1 MAQRLQ
7 LKKLSLLIQSECR
20 PPKQSNTLQK
30 EKVKKMVTKEDVEKA
45 KADYDVTKAYA
56 IDAIAAA
63 GDAVKA
69 AEAALAKYTKL
80 KREYE
85 NGIKSTED

>member
-1 MAQRLQ
+1 M
-7 LKKLSLLIQSECR
+7 
-20 PPKQSNTLQK
+20 
-30 EKVKKMVTKEDVEKA
+30 KMKVTKEEVDKA
-45 KADYDVTKAYA
+45 EATYDAAKAYA